1 MNRSPMRIIEM
12 CAYILI
18 IITAA
23 IWMITGGK
31 LYVPKGVQPV
41 PTPTV
46 IVVPSTPGIQ
56 SVPPELPFIPPAVL
70 PEDEIIL
77 IL

>member
-18 IITAA
+18 IIAAA

-31 LYVPKGVQPV
+31 LYAPKGMPPLPAPTADVVQ
-41 PTPTV
+41 TA
-46 IVVPSTPGIQ
+46 PGIQ
-56 SVPPELPFIPPAVL
+56 SAPPELPFVPPAVL
-70 PEDEIIL
+70 PADEIITR
-77 IL
+77 